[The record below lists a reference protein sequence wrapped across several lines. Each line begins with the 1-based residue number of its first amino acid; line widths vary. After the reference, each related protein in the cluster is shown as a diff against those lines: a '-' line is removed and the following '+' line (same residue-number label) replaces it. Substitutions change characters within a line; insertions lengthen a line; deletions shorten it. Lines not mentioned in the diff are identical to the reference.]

1 MSVRI
6 IVMRKFSLFLLS
18 LVTLLVVLG
27 ISLPAFAATDKVT
40 LQIEG
45 MT

>member
-1 MSVRI
+1 MKKFPIALLLLMS
-6 IVMRKFSLFLLS
+6 FLTM
-18 LVTLLVVLG
+18 LV
-27 ISLPAFAATDKVT
+27 ISTPGQAATDKVT